1 MKKYLVIGK
10 PIKHSLSPEIHNFW
24 LEKYNIKGIYEKMEI
39 NQEGL
44 IKLILKVKKRE
55 INGINVTVPFKKEII
70 PLVDQLSLEAEI
82 TQSVNTICLKDN
94 KIMGYNTD
102 IDGFNLAMH
111 DTTFDFN
118 NKKILILGAGG
129 VVPSIIYALNKMKV
143 SEIMVSNRTQK
154 KAEELKNIFKDLK
167 IVTWGEFSN
176 VDMIIN
182 ATSLGLD
189 NNDEIKID
197 FSQIENNKFFYDVIY
212 NPKETKFLKNA
223 QKLGHK
229 TENGKKMF
237 IYQAAKAFQIWH
249 GIQPKIED
257 QVIKLLDK

>member
-24 LEKYNIKGIYEKMEI
+24 LKKYNIRGVYEKMEI
-39 NQEGL
+39 DQENL
-44 IKLILKVKKRE
+44 MKLILKLKKQE
-55 INGINVTVPFKKEII
+55 IDGINITVPFKKKII
-70 PLVDQLSLEAEI
+70 PLVDQLSSEAEI

-94 KIMGYNTD
+94 KIVGYNTD

-111 DTTFDFN
+111 DTMFDFN

-129 VVPSIIYALNKMKV
+129 VVPSIIYALKRMKT
-143 SEIMVSNRTQK
+143 SEIVVSNRTKK
-154 KAEELKNIFKDLK
+154 KAEDLKNIFKDLK
-167 IVTWGEFSN
+167 IVNWGEFLN
-176 VDMIIN
+176 FDMIIN

-189 NNDEIKID
+189 HNDEIKID

-212 NPKETKFLKNA
+212 NPKETKFLKIA
-223 QKLGHK
+223 QKMGHK

-249 GIQPKIED
+249 GIQPEIED